1 MGKAAHGEG
10 HAWEFRVPK
19 RQSAEL
25 QTHVQIIRRDTPH
38 TDEINRKDNTKSQH
52 APLMRYQEAPR
63 GIQGT
68 VYHTLSRTEILFFF
82 AFITHL
88 VVRQQLD
95 HTFSREMRAQSHIK
109 SRVNYYQEI
118 QNSKTKIQI
127 CTIEKKNS
135 STN

>member
-1 MGKAAHGEG
+1 MKCYLV
-10 HAWEFRVPK
+10 F
-19 RQSAEL
+19 EL
-25 QTHVQIIRRDTPH
+25 VCIFM
-38 TDEINRKDNTKSQH
+38 SC
-52 APLMRYQEAPR
+52 
-63 GIQGT
+63 T

-127 CTIEKKNS
+127 CTIEKKTPVPIKENTTTKSSINLCHPQIRKLSYNS
-135 STN
+135 NSRKIATEQKLLELTNYTLKN